1 MIASELVGKALVRT
15 VISLHD
21 QQKNWLDQQAELRR
35 VSMSSLIRRAVSEF
49 RARERRRPGVPF
61 EEVLARTAGAWK
73 GEDGLD
79 YQERIRKEWS

>member
-1 MIASELVGKALVRT
+1 MGKALVRT

-21 QQKNWLDQQAELRR
+21 RQKAWLDQQAAVRR

-49 RARERRRPGVPF
+49 RKREQRRAGVPF
-61 EEVLARTAGAWK
+61 EEVLERTAGLWRD
-73 GEDGLD
+73 GDGLE